1 MTAAGVPA
9 RIAERMRSL
18 ISLLGDAFTVLR
30 KELYELVVVRSR
42 EPGRLLVTLVV
53 MLLLGVLLPLYAGP
67 FTLDQAW
74 LLTLWAWA
82 PVLLVASIVA
92 DSVAGERDNH
102 TLETLMASR
111 LPDRAILL
119 GKVGAAVAYGW
130 GLMLL
135 TVVLSVVTVNL
146 AWPGESLLLYRPLM
160 AVGGGLLSLL
170 ASVLAA
176 SVGVLISLGA
186 DSLRQAQRR
195 TWSALL
201 AILALQMIALPLLVQ
216 LLHAS
221 WGITPATLLLAFESG
236 TLVTVIAVV
245 LAFVDVVL
253 LSMATGS
260 FQRRH
265 LHMR

>member
-1 MTAAGVPA
+1 MT
-9 RIAERMRSL
+9 
-18 ISLLGDAFTVLR
+18 LLLSDAFTVLR

-42 EPGRLLVTLVV
+42 EPARLLVTLAV
-53 MLLLGVLLPLYAGP
+53 MLLLGVALPLVAGP
-67 FTLDQAW
+67 FALDQAW

-82 PVLLVASIVA
+82 PVFLVASIVA

-135 TVVLSVVTVNL
+135 TVLLSVVTVNL
-146 AWPGESLLLYRPLM
+146 AYAGESLLLYRPLM
-160 AVGGGLLSLL
+160 AVGGALLSLL
-170 ASVLAA
+170 ATVLAA
-176 SVGVLISLGA
+176 CLGVLISLRA

-195 TWSALL
+195 TWTVLL
-201 AILALQMIALPLLVQ
+201 AILAAQVIGLTLIVKLLP
-216 LLHAS
+216 AT
-221 WGITPATLLLAFESG
+221 WGITAASLLLAFDSG
-236 TLVTVIAVV
+236 MVVAVIALL
-245 LAFVDVVL
+245 LAFVNVALFSV
-253 LSMATGS
+253 AAES

-265 LHMR
+265 LHLG